1 MEKEINPSE
10 LTLWRVINK
19 TPCNVELVSE
29 YTSSTKVRFNG
40 VIGYSN
46 IVGAL
51 NEIARQ
57 YENKYVSSARMMGY
71 DGSYFNFYGR
81 YIASGLLNKFCF
93 RRFNY
98 NWTDIID
105 TSALRP
111 IITLKSGVTTNGG
124 SGTKVNPYTLS

>member
-46 IVGAL
+46 TEFFFVVFIKCIRL
-51 NEIARQ
+51 
-57 YENKYVSSARMMGY
+57 YTYK
-71 DGSYFNFYGR
+71 
-81 YIASGLLNKFCF
+81 
-93 RRFNY
+93 
-98 NWTDIID
+98 
-105 TSALRP
+105 
-111 IITLKSGVTTNGG
+111 KSL
-124 SGTKVNPYTLS
+124 YMY